1 MMAFARFFGPGI
13 VRPGKGAQPLTDAG
27 PKPTGRLLGP
37 VGVRQESAG
46 AAKKTGHYTYMTRDT
61 VTVRD
66 AVTGRFR
73 VLRVPLIKKKGA

>member
-1 MMAFARFFGPGI
+1 MAFARFFGPGI

-27 PKPTGRLLGP
+27 PKPTGRLPGP
-37 VGVRQESAG
+37 IGLRQESAG
-46 AAKKTGHYTYMTRDT
+46 AANKTRHYTYIARDA

-73 VLRVPLIKKKGA
+73 VLRVPLIKKEGA